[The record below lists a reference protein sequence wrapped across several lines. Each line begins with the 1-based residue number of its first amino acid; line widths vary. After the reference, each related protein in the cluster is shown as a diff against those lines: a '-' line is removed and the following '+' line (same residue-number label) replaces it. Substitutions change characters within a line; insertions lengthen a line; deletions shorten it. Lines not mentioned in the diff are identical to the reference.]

1 MRIKQTTDRRCV
13 KLLPGFRRPLL
24 QTAPFDQPV
33 QFLAKILHVLKRPVD
48 RSESNVGDR
57 IELPQMLHDNLA
69 DLAAC
74 HLTPTQTLDIAFDQA
89 QQRTEPVSLAGSL
102 LQGLSQSGFQLSAQ
116 VRFLTAIA
124 FYYRK
129 LEQFDSLNGRK
140 TKIAFDALSP
150 TSYGHALRR

>member
-57 IELPQMLHDNLA
+57 IELPQMLH
-69 DLAAC
+69 
-74 HLTPTQTLDIAFDQA
+74 
-89 QQRTEPVSLAGSL
+89 VSLAGSL